1 MIIVK
6 KAVTLYFRKEDFM
19 EKDWWKKAVVYQV
32 YPKSFQD
39 SNADGIGDIRGI
51 INHLDYLEDLGI
63 TALWLNPMYCSPGI
77 DNGYDISDYEQ
88 IDPIYGSMKDMQL
101 LIDEARKRGIKIIMD
116 LVVNHTSD
124 KHPWF
129 IKSRQD
135 RTNKY
140 RDYYVWRDPVDGHE
154 PNELQSTFG
163 GSAWEFDSQTGQ
175 YYLHQF
181 SKQQPDLNW
190 QNSKLR
196 QAIYKMMN
204 FWIEKGIGGFR
215 LDVIDLIGKN
225 PDTMQMANGKDLHRF
240 LQEMNQQT
248 FGGKNLMTVGETWG
262 ATPEIAKLYSDSQRH
277 ELSMVFQFEH
287 TQLDQQD
294 GQGKWSIKP
303 IDSGELKKVLNKW
316 QVDLNKTGWN
326 SLFWNN
332 HDLPRAVSAFGN
344 DREYRTESAKML
356 AILLHLMK
364 GTPYIYQGEEI
375 GMTNCPVSSIDEVND
390 VESINMYYE
399 KKNRGISDKEI
410 IQLINYRGRDNAR
423 TPMQWKGDQKYAG
436 FSSQKPWL
444 HVNPN
449 YKTINVDDQ
458 LRDSNSIYNTYKEL
472 IDYRKKHLL
481 VVEGSYSLVDTADD
495 VYAYLREMDGQKLLV
510 VANLSGKN
518 QDLKL
523 DYGIQQPWI
532 SNYNVEKINLDD
544 YKLRPYEAFAV
555 EIH

>member
-1 MIIVK
+1 
-6 KAVTLYFRKEDFM
+6 M

-39 SNADGIGDIRGI
+39 SDNDGIGDIRGL
-51 INHLDYLEDLGI
+51 INRLDYLENLGI
-63 TALWLNPMYCSPGI
+63 TALWLNPVYLSPGV
-77 DNGYDISDYEQ
+77 DNGYDISNYEQ
-88 IDPIYGSMKDMQL
+88 IDPVYGSMADMDE
-101 LIDEARKRGIKIIMD
+101 LIDEAKKREIKIIMD

-129 IKSRQD
+129 VESRQSRD
-135 RTNKY
+135 NKY

-190 QNSKLR
+190 QDPDLR
-196 QAIYKMMN
+196 NEIYKMMN
-204 FWIEKGIGGFR
+204 FWIDKGIGGFR

-225 PDTMQMANGKDLHRF
+225 PDTMQMANGKDLHTF

-248 FGGKNLMTVGETWG
+248 FGNKNLMTVGETWG
-262 ATPEIAKLYSDSQRH
+262 ATPEIAKLYSGKNRS

-287 TQLDQQD
+287 TQLDQD
-294 GQGKWSIKP
+294 PRGDKWDYEP
-303 IDSGELKKVLNKW
+303 LNLHDLKMVLNKW
-316 QVDLNKTGWN
+316 QVDLQDEGWN

-344 DREYRTESAKML
+344 DSEYRVESAKML

-375 GMTNCPVSSIDEVND
+375 GMTNCPVQSIDEVSD
-390 VESINMYYE
+390 IESINMYNE
-399 KKNRGISDKEI
+399 KKKEGIDSQSI
-410 IQLINYRGRDNAR
+410 INAINHKGRDNAR
-423 TPMQWKGDQKYAG
+423 TPMQWNGTDRYAG
-436 FSSQKPWL
+436 FSKAKPWL
-444 HVNPN
+444 HLNPN
-449 YKTINVDDQ
+449 FKTINVMDQIDDQ
-458 LRDSNSIYNTYKEL
+458 NSIYNTYKKLVAFRKQHPIVVNGNYEL
-472 IDYRKKHLL
+472 INTPDN
-481 VVEGSYSLVDTADD
+481 
-495 VYAYLREMDGQKLLV
+495 VYAYIRELDGQKLLV
-510 VANLSGKN
+510 VANLSDKSEEISLN
-518 QDLKL
+518 
-523 DYGIQQPWI
+523 YGIQHPWI
-532 SNYNVEKINLDD
+532 SNYNVKTVNLNS
-544 YKLRPYEAFAV
+544 YELRPYEAFAV